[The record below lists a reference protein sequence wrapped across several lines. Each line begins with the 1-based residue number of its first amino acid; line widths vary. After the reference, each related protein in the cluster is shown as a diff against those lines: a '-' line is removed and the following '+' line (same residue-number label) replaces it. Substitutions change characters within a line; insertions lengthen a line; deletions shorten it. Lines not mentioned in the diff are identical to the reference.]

1 QFLRRRGASAV
12 ATRGVREVGRAESH
26 DEASGY
32 GYTGERERATL
43 RAARALAT
51 WQFELSGSAARRG
64 LSVSADANCPSAPA
78 SSRCPR
84 GRGRM
89 ASMRREPSERDT
101 AMSMRRRA
109 IIKAL

>member
-43 RAARALAT
+43 RAASALAT

-64 LSVSADANCPSAPA
+64 LRGSGGANCASAPRLA
-78 SSRCPR
+78 GRPHIRYYLGGTSAARHPRTREGTWRSS
-84 GRGRM
+84 
-89 ASMRREPSERDT
+89 SS
-101 AMSMRRRA
+101 
-109 IIKAL
+109 